1 MNLPEYV
8 DSYVRGV
15 LERERTA
22 IEDERAAC
30 LRRMAQA
37 REAGAHRR
45 VDAENRSLEALTH
58 RAAVVHRIGT
68 DPRMQSVF
76 EHFAKVDNLLNTPI
90 WAFVED
96 VVRACRDFDAEQHV
110 VDYRENLFSEVSETA
125 TRLEALLRE
134 VNLDPAIDGQ
144 FEGAEALQGILR
156 QVVQHRTLARE
167 AAIPTYAA
175 KASRK
180 ASRKWEALRGVLFA
194 MSTRGFSIP
203 QWTDGFFNV
212 LAITMSV
219 ATGED
224 VSRDDACK
232 AFKQVQKILLED
244 NT

>member
-1 MNLPEYV
+1 
-8 DSYVRGV
+8 
-15 LERERTA
+15 
-22 IEDERAAC
+22 
-30 LRRMAQA
+30 
-37 REAGAHRR
+37 
-45 VDAENRSLEALTH
+45 
-58 RAAVVHRIGT
+58 
-68 DPRMQSVF
+68 
-76 EHFAKVDNLLNTPI
+76 
-90 WAFVED
+90 
-96 VVRACRDFDAEQHV
+96 
-110 VDYRENLFSEVSETA
+110 
-125 TRLEALLRE
+125 
-134 VNLDPAIDGQ
+134 
-144 FEGAEALQGILR
+144 LQGILR